1 MRKILFVAVVAVA
14 AATAVSAQETAPA
27 AAKMPHIAV
36 LDLERVTQESLL
48 GKSYGGQM
56 EALNNE
62 IEAEKNKKRNELQ
75 KMEGDIKAMQDDLE
89 KQAALLSEDAAEKKR
104 AEIVK
109 KNRDREAYYE
119 DGRAE
124 LERMQQKAQNQAQ
137 ALNAEFQAKIQPL
150 IESVAKAQGI
160 DILLDRR
167 LAISTNKAFDITND
181 VIVKIDDAERAKPST
196 SGAAK
201 PAASPAKPAAAS
213 PAKPAAPAPKPS
225 PAKP

>member
-1 MRKILFVAVVAVA
+1 MRKILFVAASVA
-14 AATAVSAQETAPA
+14 AAAALASAQETAPA
-27 AAKMPHIAV
+27 AAKNPHIAV
-36 LDLERVTQESLL
+36 VDLERVTQESLL
-48 GKSYGGQM
+48 GKSYSSQM

-75 KMEGDIKAMQDDLE
+75 KMETDIKALQDELE

-124 LERMQQKAQNQAQ
+124 LERMSQKAQNQAQ

-150 IESVAKAQGI
+150 IESVVKAQGI

-167 LAISTNKAFDITND
+167 LAISTSKAFDVTNE
-181 VIVKIDDAERAKPST
+181 VIVKIDDAERAKPS
-196 SGAAK
+196 GAAK
-201 PAASPAKPAAAS
+201 PAAAKPAAAA
-213 PAKPAAPAPKPS
+213 PAKPQAPAPKPS